1 MDKIFI
7 TYIKMSNAREIIKE
21 IERQEEL
28 KIERVKE
35 LKNLEIEKLKELKD
49 LKRISRRENLERKEI
64 EEQEIEKEKIA
75 NLANKS
81 SIIPKETLLP
91 HQNGGNIQRCN
102 NKKQLQMKKLIHMK
116 NDQDLNTRSLCIN
129 HFL

>member
-81 SIIPKETLLP
+81 SIIPKEILLP
-91 HQNGGNIQRCN
+91 H
-102 NKKQLQMKKLIHMK
+102 
-116 NDQDLNTRSLCIN
+116 
-129 HFL
+129 